1 MESGINLS
9 AKITAPN
16 GLRSIWN
23 SFLDTVFPPK
33 CLVCRR
39 LFQPAFASPESGQT
53 AHTVTEIR
61 DLLPQAHRL
70 LNVLC
75 CWDCVNAL
83 MAISEPLCACCGKMF
98 KQPQADN
105 HLCGDCIIQPKKFR
119 IARAAMVCDQQS
131 MAVIHRFKYAGKTQ
145 LAMPFG
151 ALMLNAYL
159 RYWHPEAIDL
169 ILPVPLHNQKFRSRG
184 FNQSYLMID
193 SWKAICSV
201 KPVAAFNKRLRTD
214 VLIRSKAT
222 VSQTGLGRRQR
233 LKNIKGAFSV
243 RLREAVN
250 GRKVLVVD
258 DVYTTGAT
266 VDECARSLLKAG
278 AALVDVLTLARAI

>member
-9 AKITAPN
+9 AKISASH

-23 SFLDTVFPPK
+23 SFLDTIFPPK

-39 LFQPAFASPESGQT
+39 LFQPAFASSEIGQT
-53 AHTVTEIR
+53 AYTVTEIR

-70 LNVLC
+70 LNALC
-75 CWDCVNAL
+75 CWNCMNAL
-83 MAISEPLCACCGKMF
+83 VAISEPLCTSCGMMF
-98 KQPQADN
+98 KQPQTGN
-105 HLCGDCIIQPKKFR
+105 HLCGDCIMQPKKFR
-119 IARAAMVCDQQS
+119 IARAAMVYDQQAT
-131 MAVIHRFKYAGKTQ
+131 AVIHRFKYAGKTQ
-145 LAMPFG
+145 LAKPFG
-151 ALMLNAYL
+151 VLMLNAYM

-184 FNQSYLMID
+184 FNQAYLMID
-193 SWKAICSV
+193 SWNAICSV
-201 KPVAAFNKRLRTD
+201 KPVADFNKRLRTD

-250 GRKVLVVD
+250 GRKILVVD

-266 VDECARSLLKAG
+266 VNECARSLLNAG